1 MHTTGRHRISMDE
14 GWYFQ
19 ADTARIGVR
28 EAWQITGLPA
38 PREVAVPH
46 TWNVEE
52 GLEEHRGAGWYEY
65 SISIPEAWSGSRFR
79 LHFEAVYRDAVVWV
93 NGREAGSHVNSGYT
107 AFELE
112 VTAHILQGKENR
124 ITVKADNS
132 PSAQALPHNLSFD
145 WADDGGIIRPVQLI
159 VTGQT
164 AVKQIRVFPE
174 VRFGTADQQV
184 SGRLLADVQLCGP
197 SASATIETAIFKEG
211 VQIWEDHR
219 PLPPQSADWQLAGME
234 WLPVELWHFD
244 HPHLYQLQLTIREGG
259 QLHDEVTVNFGF
271 REIVVRGQELW
282 LNREPVRLMGV
293 EWMPGSN
300 PAAGMAEK
308 QQDLSTM
315 LERLKEANAV
325 ITRFH
330 WQQGNELLDWCDRNG
345 ILVQEEIPH
354 WQQPAEPDQH
364 TFTVALSQA
373 KEMIQGHSHHPCIF
387 AWGMGNELNGQSETT
402 LRYMEQLKQAIHT
415 LDSQR
420 LINYVSNTV
429 HLKPRSDA
437 TGAGDLLMWNDYIGT
452 WHGELDE
459 DEVIRQMLADYPDK
473 PVVVAEYGLCEPVY
487 EGGDPR
493 RTEILMHKTE
503 LYRKYPQFAALIFFS
518 LNDYRTQMGE
528 DGQGRWKQRVHGSVD
543 VHNRVKPSFAA
554 LREMASPLLLTN
566 APVQNERELEVT
578 LTCRKDIPS
587 YAVQGYYVKV
597 SAEGGEEAA
606 QVIPDM
612 QPGEICTL
620 SLKLP
625 AASGSEL
632 TLTVYRP
639 NGFSVLALELG
650 QYVTR

>member
-1 MHTTGRHRISMDE
+1 MADYRLASPKEGCGSAYLECGGRS
-14 GWYFQ
+14 G
-19 ADTARIGVR
+19 G
-28 EAWQITGLPA
+28 A
-38 PREVAVPH
+38 P
-46 TWNVEE
+46 
-52 GLEEHRGAGWYEY
+52 GAGWYEY
-65 SISIPEAWSGSRFR
+65 SISIPEAWSSSRFR
-79 LHFEAVYRDAVVWV
+79 LHFEAVYRDVVVWV
-93 NGREAGSHVNSGYT
+93 NGRKAGSHVNSGYT

-112 VTAHILQGKENR
+112 VTAHILHGKENR

-132 PSAQALPHNLSFD
+132 PSAQALPQDLSFD

-164 AVKQIRVFPE
+164 AVKHIRVFPE
-174 VRFGTADQQV
+174 VRFGSGHQQA
-184 SGRLLADVQLCGP
+184 SGRLLAEVQLCGP
-197 SASATIETAIFKEG
+197 SASATIGATIFKDG
-211 VQIWEDHR
+211 AQIWEDHR
-219 PLPPQSADWQLAGME
+219 PLPPQCANWQLAEME

-244 HPHLYQLQLTIREGG
+244 HPHLYQLQLTIHEGG

-271 REIVVRGQELW
+271 REIVVKGQELW
-282 LNREPVRLMGV
+282 LNREPVRLMGA

-300 PAAGMAEK
+300 PVVGMAEK
-308 QQDLSTM
+308 REDLSAM

-330 WQQGNELLDWCDRNG
+330 WQQGNELLDWCDHNG

-364 TFTVALSQA
+364 TFAVALSQA
-373 KEMIQGHSHHPCIF
+373 KEMIRGHSHHPCIF
-387 AWGMGNELNGQSETT
+387 AWGMGNELDGQSETT
-402 LRYMEQLKQAIHT
+402 LRYMEQLKQEINK

-429 HLKPRSDA
+429 HLQPCSDA

-459 DEVIRQMLADYPDK
+459 DEVIRQILADYPDK

-543 VHNRVKPSFAA
+543 VHNRVKPS
-554 LREMASPLLLTN
+554 
-566 APVQNERELEVT
+566 
-578 LTCRKDIPS
+578 
-587 YAVQGYYVKV
+587 
-597 SAEGGEEAA
+597 
-606 QVIPDM
+606 
-612 QPGEICTL
+612 
-620 SLKLP
+620 LP
-625 AASGSEL
+625 HC
-632 TLTVYRP
+632 VR
-639 NGFSVLALELG
+639 
-650 QYVTR
+650 